1 MYANCHVTLPSS
13 RLDLRSS
20 LSWWTVGLQV
30 MIGSGKLGKQEIFA
44 DANLPDST
52 INQVMDG
59 PANLDSGALEVH
71 PLGYWALCT
80 GIVLL
85 RRLIAG
91 WGSLIW
97 SPSVNF
103 ICLHRISLAN
113 LSRCFE
119 TNNGVLVTCQFT
131 FLVSVRVLVLAYSAM
146 SIAIHLWMLQ
156 YSVGF
161 CWWRGYAHGL
171 VMVGAVIN

>member
-1 MYANCHVTLPSS
+1 MLTLQCSAFISTTFRTWVNATLNLGIAIPGTVIILRLCMYANCHVTLPPS

-59 PANLDSGALEVH
+59 PANLNSGALEVH

-113 LSRCFE
+113 LSRCF
-119 TNNGVLVTCQFT
+119 
-131 FLVSVRVLVLAYSAM
+131 
-146 SIAIHLWMLQ
+146 
-156 YSVGF
+156 
-161 CWWRGYAHGL
+161 
-171 VMVGAVIN
+171 